1 MSKSNAISP
10 RHSGV
15 PAPPRPDWDRGLSE
29 PLIGG
34 NHVAL
39 LADDDDGFAAM
50 LEAVDAARDHVNVEN
65 LVDVDGHGL
74 KLLERLAARA
84 RAGIRVNLL
93 VDRGPLGDGAAVALQ
108 PLRRSGV
115 SLGEH
120 DTAAWSGLFAGP
132 PRRCEPRELLVVDG
146 RDAFVG
152 GLDVPT
158 GRGRPDGARPGP
170 RLRIQGPVLQ
180 RLQRVFVAHW
190 QRFARGPM
198 QQARYFPAQAP
209 AGVQRVAVAVG
220 DNGQHN
226 PFIEALL
233 AAVATASRRV
243 LVATPCEV
251 PPRRL
256 VQALVQARARGV
268 AVEVIVPRAGRG
280 LLRGMPM
287 RQALHAA
294 GVAVHEAQPGRWHAR
309 LSLVDGEWVGIGST
323 RLDWRNVVRDAE
335 AGIVVVDPGLAAQLE
350 RVFEEDAL
358 RVRGAGAVQPQAG
371 QHWRHAAHGSA
382 SGRR

>member
-1 MSKSNAISP
+1 M
-10 RHSGV
+10 
-15 PAPPRPDWDRGLSE
+15 SE

-39 LADDDDGFAAM
+39 LADDDTGFAAM
-50 LEAVDAARDHVNVEN
+50 LEAVDSARDHVNVEN
-65 LVDVDGHGL
+65 LVDIDGHGL
-74 KLLERLAARA
+74 ALLQRLAARA

-93 VDRGPLGDGAAVALQ
+93 VDRGPLGDGAGEALQ
-108 PLRRSGV
+108 PLRLAGV

-120 DTAAWSGLFAGP
+120 DTASWSSLFAGP

-152 GLDVPT
+152 GLDVPA

-233 AAVATASRRV
+233 GAVASASRRV
-243 LVATPCEV
+243 LVASPCEA

-268 AVEVIVPRAGRG
+268 FVEVIVPRAGRG
-280 LLRGMPM
+280 LLRGLPM
-287 RQALHAA
+287 RQTLQAA
-294 GVAVHEAQPGRWHAR
+294 GVVVHEAQSGRWHAR
-309 LSLVDGEWVGIGST
+309 LSVVDGEWVGIGST
-323 RLDWRNVVRDAE
+323 RLDWRNVVRDGE
-335 AGIVVVDPGLAAQLE
+335 AGIVVIDPGLAGRLE
-350 RVFEEDAL
+350 RVFEEDASQA
-358 RVRGAGAVQPQAG
+358 RAGAAQPQAG
-371 QHWRHAAHGSA
+371 QHWRHAAPGGTA
-382 SGRR
+382 GRR

>member
-1 MSKSNAISP
+1 MSKSNAPSP
-10 RHSGV
+10 QHPGSSG
-15 PAPPRPDWDRGLSE
+15 PGHADWDRGLSE

-34 NHVAL
+34 NHVTL
-39 LADDDDGFAAM
+39 VADDAAGFAAM
-50 LEAVDAARDHVNVEN
+50 LAAVDAARDHVNVEN
-65 LVDVDGHGL
+65 LIDVDGHGL
-74 KLLERLAARA
+74 ALLERLEARS
-84 RAGIRVNLL
+84 REGIRVNLL
-93 VDRGPLGDGAAVALQ
+93 VDRGPLGGGADAALE
-108 PLRRSGV
+108 PLRRAGI

-120 DTAAWSGLFAGP
+120 DTVAWGGLFTGP

-146 RDAFVG
+146 CDAFVG

-158 GRGRPDGARPGP
+158 GRGRPDGLRPGP

-198 QQARYFPAQAP
+198 QQARYFPAQGP

-226 PFIEALL
+226 PFVEALL
-233 AAVATASRRV
+233 AAVGVAARRV
-243 LVATPCEV
+243 LVASPCEV

-256 VQALVQARARGV
+256 VQALVQASARGA

-287 RQALHAA
+287 RQALQAA

-309 LSLVDGEWVGIGST
+309 LSVVDGEWVGIGST

-335 AGIVVVDPGLAAQLE
+335 AGIVVVDPGLAGQLE
-350 RVFEEDAL
+350 RVFEEDSL
-358 RVRGAGAVQPQAG
+358 RSRSAGAAQPQPG
-371 QHWRHAAHGSA
+371 QHWRHAA
-382 SGRR
+382 SGGR